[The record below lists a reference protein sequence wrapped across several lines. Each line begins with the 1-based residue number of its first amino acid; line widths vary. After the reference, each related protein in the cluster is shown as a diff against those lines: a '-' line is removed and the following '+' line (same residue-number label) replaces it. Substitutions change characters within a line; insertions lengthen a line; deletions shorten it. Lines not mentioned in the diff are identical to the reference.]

1 MFKVKVEFEHEGFV
15 ASPAAPVAVSC
26 ELASLPASSVSLA
39 AHFAANLFDFEYFCC
54 LNFAVTSA
62 LVASVLVLVCR

>member
-1 MFKVKVEFEHEGFV
+1 MFKVKVEAEHEGSV
-15 ASPAAPVAVSC
+15 TWLAAPVAAPCV
-26 ELASLPASSVSLA
+26 LASLPASSVSLA

-62 LVASVLVLVCR
+62 LAASVLALAYR